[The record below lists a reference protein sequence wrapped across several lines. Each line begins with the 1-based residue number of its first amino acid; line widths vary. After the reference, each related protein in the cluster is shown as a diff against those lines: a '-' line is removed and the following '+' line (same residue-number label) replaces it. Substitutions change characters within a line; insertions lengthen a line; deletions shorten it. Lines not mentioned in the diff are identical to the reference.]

1 MLYLLLTCGY
11 SPQIVNL
18 TAELFSCLMQ
28 DMRLD
33 AVLQSLLLE
42 LGTLLCFIARWT
54 NDTYSFNCF

>member
-1 MLYLLLTCGY
+1 
-11 SPQIVNL
+11 
-18 TAELFSCLMQ
+18 MQ

-54 NDTYSFNCF
+54 SDT